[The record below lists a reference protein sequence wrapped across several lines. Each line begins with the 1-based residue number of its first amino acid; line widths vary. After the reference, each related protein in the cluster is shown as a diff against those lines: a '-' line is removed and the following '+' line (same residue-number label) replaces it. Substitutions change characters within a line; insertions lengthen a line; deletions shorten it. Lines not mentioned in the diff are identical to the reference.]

1 MRITPA
7 TDRDPLAGKALR
19 FRRSAAELCKF
30 KRLKRAQRDVVSLQ
44 RGAGSLPMAFSE
56 GGLGPPIL
64 CKLLWLIWWA
74 TSLGQACTRMPS
86 MPIFSR
92 EVAKTLRNV
101 FGISSGYKHDS
112 PTSESVVSKVAAPHT
127 LAANAARSRTMA
139 RRAHGVSR
147 AGWSP
152 FRLVFWAFHRS
163 HDHGHHDHGLV
174 HFYMTDFQSVTEIR
188 RAEELRR
195 TGSLSYG
202 PGGPILHHGCSA
214 RKWRCPTKLTCRRRD
229 LRQDFRISLNRRA
242 FP

>member
-112 PTSESVVSKVAAPHT
+112 PTSESVVSKVAALPT
-127 LAANAARSRTMA
+127 LAANAASSPGIGEASRRHQLRSLTYLTVGTTDGVGLKPRTA
-139 RRAHGVSR
+139 YSKRERPL
-147 AGWSP
+147 WSV
-152 FRLVFWAFHRS
+152 RIRS
-163 HDHGHHDHGLV
+163 A
-174 HFYMTDFQSVTEIR
+174 T
-188 RAEELRR
+188 
-195 TGSLSYG
+195 TGRPSTAAS
-202 PGGPILHHGCSA
+202 
-214 RKWRCPTKLTCRRRD
+214 
-229 LRQDFRISLNRRA
+229 
-242 FP
+242 